1 MSEACVRHGFR
12 VVHYS
17 IQRNHV
23 HLLIEAQTNYSIA
36 CGMKSVG
43 ARIGKLAN
51 RLFERKGKVLDG
63 RYHLRPLRTPL
74 EVHRALR
81 YVLLNHRHHAAQ
93 RRKPNHSNEHIRV
106 QPDPASSGRW
116 FDGWRVTTVP
126 PNAKDTLEV
135 APARTWLLQTGW
147 RRHGLIDP
155 EDVPVAP
162 AGDARR
168 RNPAYWPIE
177 SARTFMLETFLA
189 ELKRR
194 KVLRVVGAYAVVSW
208 GVLQVIDKLFP
219 ALMLPPWTITFVAVL
234 LIIGLPITAIITWA
248 FEITPDGIRRTA
260 SESEP
265 GTARAGWLETALLV
279 AIVVA
284 VGISFVQL
292 RERMAAPETATTAST
307 STAVQATAATTA
319 ANSIAV
325 LPFTSFSEDAESN
338 YFADGLTEELIN
350 ELANIPG
357 MKVSGR
363 TSSFYFKNRNEDLRE
378 IGRTLGVS
386 QVLEGSVRRSG
397 DKLRITVQLISTSDG
412 FHLWSQTY
420 DRHLDD
426 IFAIQDDVA
435 MNVASVLEMKIGAP
449 NREGT
454 DAMHDMED
462 YRLYLIALALL
473 HERALEPLTQARELF
488 TQLKTREPDNADA
501 LAGYTQ
507 ATMLLAGTYM
517 TLDFETA
524 SKDAIAAVE
533 HALEVDPNSVSANVA
548 AGAAYTILLHRTD
561 DERYRVQ
568 AERTLARA
576 VELAPEDPDALAT
589 YGTLLNEM
597 GNYESAYELLRRAA
611 TRDPLSRVAQAQLIT
626 SLEGLGRLAEAREKL
641 ITLGQMYPD
650 YVFPQLELGELLLT
664 QGQLDAALPY
674 LQKAHASKTSPRAT
688 FSLALAYLNLGL
700 EDEVRATLAQLEYS
714 PLSVPFGEVILLNSR
729 GDEAG
734 SFRLAQAQLEKT
746 GDPIWQSLLINSSLA
761 LGDLATARREITKLA
776 PTLLAT
782 LDASHSQ
789 PEPALLV
796 GELLT
801 REGRKDDAARV
812 FETLL
817 TTQAPPAHG
826 YDPAQHK
833 VTRAKILARLGRSDA
848 AIDELRAAQLQGNRL
863 LWDFDFVQRLDRVP
877 AFETIRDDPRFR
889 AVISDMEAENR
900 VMRDRVLK
908 QSNAQNAPLTKEKRS

>member
-1 MSEACVRHGFR
+1 
-12 VVHYS
+12 
-17 IQRNHV
+17 
-23 HLLIEAQTNYSIA
+23 
-36 CGMKSVG
+36 
-43 ARIGKLAN
+43 
-51 RLFERKGKVLDG
+51 
-63 RYHLRPLRTPL
+63 
-74 EVHRALR
+74 
-81 YVLLNHRHHAAQ
+81 
-93 RRKPNHSNEHIRV
+93 
-106 QPDPASSGRW
+106 
-116 FDGWRVTTVP
+116 
-126 PNAKDTLEV
+126 
-135 APARTWLLQTGW
+135 
-147 RRHGLIDP
+147 
-155 EDVPVAP
+155 
-162 AGDARR
+162 
-168 RNPAYWPIE
+168 
-177 SARTFMLETFLA
+177 MLETFLA

-265 GTARAGWLETALLV
+265 GTTRAGWLETALLV

-284 VGISFVQL
+284 VCISFVQL
-292 RERMAAPETATTAST
+292 RERMAVPDAATTAST
-307 STAVQATAATTA
+307 STAAQATAATTA

-325 LPFTSFSEDAESN
+325 LPFTSFSDDAESN

-420 DRHLDD
+420 DRRLDD

-435 MNVASVLEMKIGAP
+435 MNVASVLEMKVGAP

-488 TQLKTREPDNADA
+488 TQLKAREPDNADA

-507 ATMLLAGTYM
+507 ATMLLAGAYM

-548 AGAAYTILLHRTD
+548 AGAAYTMLLHRTD
-561 DERYRVQ
+561 EERYRVQ

-576 VELAPEDPDALAT
+576 VELAPEDPEALAT

-597 GNYESAYELLRRAA
+597 GKYESAYELLRRAA

-688 FSLALAYLNLGL
+688 FSLALTYLNLGL
-700 EDEVRATLAQLEYS
+700 EDEMHATLAQLDYS

-729 GDEAG
+729 GDSAA
-734 SFRLAQAQLEKT
+734 SFRLAQTQLEKT
-746 GDPIWQSLLINSSLA
+746 GDPIWQSLLITSSLA
-761 LGDLATARREITKLA
+761 LGDLATARRELTKLA
-776 PTLLAT
+776 PTLFAT

-833 VTRAKILARLGRSDA
+833 VTRAKILARLGRNDA

-889 AVISDMEAENR
+889 AVIADMETDNR
-900 VMRDRVLK
+900 IMRDRVLK
-908 QSNAQNAPLTKEKRS
+908 QASAPETPAPTKPVTANPAPTKPAPTKKERP